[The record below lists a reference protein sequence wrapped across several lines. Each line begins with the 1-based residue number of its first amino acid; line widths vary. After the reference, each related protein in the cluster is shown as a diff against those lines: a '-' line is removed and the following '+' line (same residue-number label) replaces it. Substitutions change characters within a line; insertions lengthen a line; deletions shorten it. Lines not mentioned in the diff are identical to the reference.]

1 MNAEENAKR
10 QLMNAYS
17 ALPCHMYECSDDCP
31 FNYDERGKDCVAVVL
46 RKTLNHYIKK
56 KETGK

>member
-10 QLMNAYS
+10 QLMNALS
-17 ALPCHMYECSDDCP
+17 AIPCHKYECSDDCP
-31 FNYDERGKDCVAVVL
+31 FNYDEKKDCVSVVL

-56 KETGK
+56 KETEK